1 MCKQGT
7 NLCVF
12 YMGST
17 SETHT
22 QYIWHSEVGVY
33 TSNLVSFI
41 LKNKW
46 YVPFNLLFNT
56 TMCLF
61 YKNYPQPLMVCNP
74 ITTLSSFGSFGNSNL
89 LNYTSPTNFQAPSW
103 ESRYT

>member
-1 MCKQGT
+1 MCNQGT

-17 SETHT
+17 SKPHT

-46 YVPFNLLFNT
+46 
-56 TMCLF
+56 
-61 YKNYPQPLMVCNP
+61 
-74 ITTLSSFGSFGNSNL
+74 
-89 LNYTSPTNFQAPSW
+89 
-103 ESRYT
+103 